1 MTCPVSVGVIYI
13 CSSLQFVSGFRN
25 NRVMSTSQPYLAIFD
40 DVDEPL
46 KISSWF
52 NNLISLGTSLED
64 WDENKGK
71 LVVVVTSPI
80 ARYAAVAISFGIT
93 LNRLKRLKVLPS
105 RKMEILRELG
115 VGDLIS
121 IRAGDKQVVGKFFGL
136 ENQNEIRIGPSRYK
150 LDKVNEIHSV
160 KAYSEI
166 RQKSHILGKR
176 KSGVVSNVTDPEE
189 NHFSEAN
196 SHIVVVGDKLN
207 IMEEYQ
213 LNIGLFRPATP
224 EDSSYESMADV
235 VKVKGIRDALGWS
248 CEVLSRN
255 EFLVTE
261 GEFSASHLIISNN
274 RNCSELSEYSFN
286 KSKTLLLD
294 SRDSLE
300 SALFSIQAYSQY
312 CQRIDPSEIGW
323 KPDKAFR
330 GIVMVENN
338 V

>member
-1 MTCPVSVGVIYI
+1 MT
-13 CSSLQFVSGFRN
+13 
-25 NRVMSTSQPYLAIFD
+25 TAQPYLAIFD
-40 DVDEPL
+40 DIDEPL
-46 KISSWF
+46 KIPSWF
-52 NNLISLGTSLED
+52 NNLISLGTSMED
-64 WDENKGK
+64 WDESKGK

-80 ARYAAVAISFGIT
+80 ARYAAVAISLGIT
-93 LNRLKRLKVLPS
+93 LNRLKKLKVLPS
-105 RKMEILRELG
+105 QKMEILRELEI
-115 VGDLIS
+115 GDLIS
-121 IRAGDKQVVGKFFGL
+121 IRAGDKQVIGKFFGV
-136 ENQNEIRIGPSRYK
+136 ENQNELRIGPSRYK
-150 LDKVNEIHSV
+150 LEKVNEIHPV

-166 RQKSHILGKR
+166 RQRPHILGKR
-176 KSGVVSNVTDPEE
+176 KPGTVSSVTDPEE

-196 SHIVVVGDKLN
+196 SHVVVVGDKSN
-207 IMEEYQ
+207 VTDEYL
-213 LNIGLFRPATP
+213 LNIGLFRPANP
-224 EDSSYESMADV
+224 EESSYEPMANV

-248 CEVLSRN
+248 CEVLSRD

-261 GEFSASHLIISNN
+261 GDFSAPHLIISNN

-323 KPDKAFR
+323 TPDKAFR

>member
-1 MTCPVSVGVIYI
+1 MVII
-13 CSSLQFVSGFRN
+13 LALWIVSGFRDN
-25 NRVMSTSQPYLAIFD
+25 NAMTTTQPFLAIFD

-46 KISSWF
+46 KIPGWF

-64 WDENKGK
+64 WDQSKGK

-80 ARYAAVAISFGIT
+80 ARYAAVAISLGIT
-93 LNRLKRLKVLPS
+93 LNRLKRFKALPS
-105 RKMEILRELG
+105 KKIEILADLK

-121 IRAGDKQVVGKFFGL
+121 IRAGDKQVIGKFFGI
-136 ENQNEIRIGPSRYK
+136 ENENELRIGPSRYK
-150 LDKVNEIHSV
+150 LQKVNEIHPV

-166 RQKSHILGKR
+166 RQKPHLLGKR
-176 KSGVVSNVTDPEE
+176 KSGTVSNVTDPEE

-207 IMEEYQ
+207 VTDEYQ

-224 EDSSYESMADV
+224 EDLNYESMADV
-235 VKVKGIRDALGWS
+235 VKVKGIREALGWS
-248 CEVLSRN
+248 CEVLSRD

-261 GEFSASHLIISNN
+261 GDFSAPHLIISNN

-286 KSKTLLLD
+286 QSKILLLD

-312 CQRIDPSEIGW
+312 CRRIDPSEIGW
-323 KPDKAFR
+323 TPDKAFR

>member
-1 MTCPVSVGVIYI
+1 MT
-13 CSSLQFVSGFRN
+13 
-25 NRVMSTSQPYLAIFD
+25 TAQPLLAIFD
-40 DVDEPL
+40 DIDEPL
-46 KISSWF
+46 KIPSWF
-52 NNLISLGTSLED
+52 NNLINLGTSLED

-80 ARYAAVAISFGIT
+80 ARYAAVAISLGIT
-93 LNRLKRLKVLPS
+93 LNRLKRLKALPS
-105 RKMEILRELG
+105 KKMEILEELEI
-115 VGDLIS
+115 GDLIS
-121 IRAGDKQVVGKFFGL
+121 IRAGDKQVIGKFFGL
-136 ENQNEIRIGPSRYK
+136 ENQNELRIGPSRYK
-150 LDKVNEIHSV
+150 LDKVNEIHSI

-166 RQKSHILGKR
+166 RQMQHILGKR
-176 KSGVVSNVTDPEE
+176 KSGTVSNVTDPEE

-196 SHIVVVGDKLN
+196 SHILVVGDKLN
-207 IMEEYQ
+207 VTDEYQ
-213 LNIGLFRPATP
+213 LNIGLFRPANP
-224 EDSSYESMADV
+224 QDSSYEPMANV

-248 CEVLSRN
+248 CEVLSRD

-261 GEFSASHLIISNN
+261 ESFSAPHLIISNN
-274 RNCSELSEYSFN
+274 RNCSELSEQSFN

-312 CQRIDPSEIGW
+312 CKRIDPAEIGW
-323 KPDKAFR
+323 TPDKAFR